1 MISLPSF
8 LSSLG
13 ENYIVSI
20 IILKFAAW
28 LPSTAISI
36 HTRFKIV
43 QCPLKVK
50 KKKKKK
56 KPPNNPSTCSF
67 SEISNFSGETVR
79 ASGIKT
85 RNRAL
90 RDHLLMSPLLK

>member
-28 LPSTAISI
+28 LPSTAISL
-36 HTRFKIV
+36 HTRFMIV

-56 KPPNNPSTCSF
+56 NLQIIPAPAALVKYL
-67 SEISNFSGETVR
+67 ISAEKR
-79 ASGIKT
+79 
-85 RNRAL
+85 
-90 RDHLLMSPLLK
+90 

>member
-28 LPSTAISI
+28 LPSTAISL
-36 HTRFKIV
+36 HTRFMIV

-56 KPPNNPSTCSF
+56 KNLQIIPAPAALVKYL
-67 SEISNFSGETVR
+67 ISAEKR
-79 ASGIKT
+79 
-85 RNRAL
+85 
-90 RDHLLMSPLLK
+90 